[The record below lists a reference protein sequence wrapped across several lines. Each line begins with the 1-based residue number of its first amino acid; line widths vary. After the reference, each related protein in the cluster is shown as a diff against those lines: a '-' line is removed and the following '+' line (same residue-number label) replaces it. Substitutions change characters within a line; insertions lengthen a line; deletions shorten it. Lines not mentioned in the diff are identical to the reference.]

1 MSILDKSCA
10 YVTLVMINPMYTIG
24 AITLAQSLKKTET
37 KYDIVCMVTN
47 DIYDECKNILLN

>member
-24 AITLAQSLKKTET
+24 AITLAQSLKKNRNE
-37 KYDIVCMVTN
+37 V
-47 DIYDECKNILLN
+47 